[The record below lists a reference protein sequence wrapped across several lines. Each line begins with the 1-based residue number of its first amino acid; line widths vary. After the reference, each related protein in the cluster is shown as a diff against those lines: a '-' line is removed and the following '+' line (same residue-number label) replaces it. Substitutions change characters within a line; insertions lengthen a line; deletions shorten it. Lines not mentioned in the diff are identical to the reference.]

1 MSTEQHPIIEQ
12 VKSQGRIRQEVGLVV
27 QEELAI
33 AGVTETSFAELK
45 EHAEALMDLQVIDK
59 ASLADVQA
67 FLTKAGRM
75 KTTIKQ
81 AIEPGK
87 KWAHQLHKSYTSNEN
102 EFIATVEAIEEPLKA
117 KKQAYLDRIDR
128 EEAERQRLIAEMQ
141 EVRKAAIMGTGALFF
156 PGPPA
161 HKYVLGTTEVTVR
174 EVLEADHTTWSN
186 LLRSFEVIAA
196 ELAEINAEKERQRDY
211 EQAKML
217 ADLEALRQQEADVAR
232 RQREL
237 EEREAKM
244 RETVNI
250 ARRNELLA
258 LGCQAWSERTE
269 AGSEYGIIGVDEG
282 NFGLQIYRLHA
293 FSDTEW
299 ADELLAAKAAVE
311 ERNLAQKEAQ
321 EKAAREAL
329 VQVRKERLLKNG
341 YVDSVDGKGV
351 RIDTTD
357 GEVGGSHYVW
367 LDTLDMVTEDD
378 MERYVS
384 IAQAE
389 LARREAAHQEQ
400 LRQEAEAAARVRIQQ
415 EQAEAKTVTVERE
428 RLLRLLFSIQEVLP
442 YAQSEG
448 NDRWNAGL
456 EQLSN
461 DVMDLRRDLGDETLG
476 PTF

>member
-12 VKSQGRIRQEVGLVV
+12 VKSQGRIRQEVSLVV

-45 EHAEALMDLQVIDK
+45 EHAEALTDLQVVDK

-128 EEAERQRLIAEMQ
+128 EEQERQRLVAEMQ
-141 EVRKAAIMGTGALFF
+141 EARKAAIMGTGAVFVQ
-156 PGPPA
+156 GPPA

-174 EVLEADHTTWSN
+174 EVLEADHETWGN

-258 LGCQAWSERTE
+258 LGCKAWSERTE

-282 NFGLQIYRLHA
+282 NFGLQIYRLHT

-311 ERNLAQKEAQ
+311 ERNIAQQQAQ

-329 VQVRKERLLKNG
+329 VQERVERLKAAGWEMLP
-341 YVDSVDGKGV
+341 DGSLRMSFEHGDVGETAIIPHEYIADMNDWDVVLGISKGSDE
-351 RIDTTD
+351 I
-357 GEVGGSHYVW
+357 
-367 LDTLDMVTEDD
+367 
-378 MERYVS
+378 
-384 IAQAE
+384 
-389 LARREAAHQEQ
+389 ARRAAAHQEQ
-400 LRQEAEAAARVRIQQ
+400 LRQEAEAAARVRLEA
-415 EQAEAKTVTVERE
+415 EQAAADKAEA
-428 RLLRLLFSIQEVLP
+428 
-442 YAQSEG
+442 
-448 NDRWNAGL
+448 DRVAK
-456 EQLSN
+456 
-461 DVMDLRRDLGDETLG
+461 MGDEERWKEWVELVHNTYPKMVSDDYKKRVTNVLYAMQTND

>member
-1 MSTEQHPIIEQ
+1 MTPTIEPVTPTIAEELDQALVKANITDVVLQQLMEKALPHAKPIENEEQFKAAERARLDIRQVRLIGERNIEQ
-12 VKSQGRIRQEVGLVV
+12 VDRR
-27 QEELAI
+27 
-33 AGVTETSFAELK
+33 
-45 EHAEALMDLQVIDK
+45 
-59 ASLADVQA
+59 
-67 FLTKAGRM
+67 
-75 KTTIKQ
+75 
-81 AIEPGK
+81 
-87 KWAHQLHKSYTSNEN
+87 
-102 EFIATVEAIEEPLKA
+102 
-117 KKQAYLDRIDR
+117 YLDLRQASMARKKELLAKINEPELLIEIHTSAWKKKLEA

-141 EVRKAAIMGTGALFF
+141 EARKAAIMGTGAVFVQ
-156 PGPPA
+156 GPPA
-161 HKYVLGTTEVTVR
+161 HKYVLGGTEVTVR
-174 EVLEADHTTWSN
+174 EVLEADHETWGN

-237 EEREAKM
+237 EEREAKT
-244 RETVNI
+244 REAVNI
-250 ARRNELLA
+250 TRRNELLA

-282 NFGLQIYRLHA
+282 NFGLQIYRLHT
-293 FSDTEW
+293 FTDTEW
-299 ADELLAAKAAVE
+299 QDEILAAKAAVE

-378 MERYVS
+378 MERYAG

-389 LARREAAHQEQ
+389 LDRREAASQAALQ
-400 LRQEAEAAARVRIQQ
+400 AAAEAAAVERLQQ
-415 EQAEAKTVTVERE
+415 EQAAAAAREAER
-428 RLLRLLFSIQEVLP
+428 V
-442 YAQSEG
+442 AQ
-448 NDRWNAGL
+448 
-456 EQLSN
+456 
-461 DVMDLRRDLGDETLG
+461 LGDAERWQEWVDAIRASAPSMVSMAYQQQVESVMAVIETHNS
-476 PTF
+476 PI